1 MKEDPKNKRGIGDNS
16 DTPEVTFTEYVIDAL
31 ESAITYITKVAEKN
45 ERLSN
50 TLNKAVLGKNNLQ
63 RGIALGQAVKVSD
76 SVAKDIAPF
85 KKVLDAVH
93 KGQSIHTGELK
104 SAKLKL
110 CDEVENFG
118 NFIANSTV
126 GETEESVSQ
135 AIDEGK
141 YSAKEDLDEPF

>member
-63 RGIALGQAVKVSD
+63 RGIALGEAVKVSK

-85 KKVLDAVH
+85 KEVLDAVH
-93 KGQSIHTGELK
+93 KGQNIHTGKLK
-104 SAKLKL
+104 SAKLEL
-110 CDEVENFG
+110 CDEVQNFG

-126 GETEESVSQ
+126 GETDENVRI
-135 AIDEGK
+135 AIDQGK
-141 YSAKEDLDEPF
+141 ISAKEDLDEPF